1 MTCNCTA
8 CGSDQT
14 QAVRMILATGI
25 QEGGGATLAYS
36 RRGGIGIAGTGV
48 TLRTNLAARFD
59 PGSPPMKFG
68 TLLYPFLGTVLC
80 IAGGFPL
87 LFLLNH
93 LFLNGGEINGI
104 FLLSAAFFGL
114 LLFWGIALFVKLRSV
129 NSEYEEALARWE
141 ERDHFAATAW
151 VCLRC
156 GQTWTPDLPGSQ
168 LQGEGAERL
177 RPPTFGA

>member
-1 MTCNCTA
+1 MRCDCTA

-25 QEGGGATLAYS
+25 HEGGGTSLAYS
-36 RRGGIGIAGTGV
+36 PRGGIGFAGTGV

-80 IAGGFPL
+80 LAGGFPL
-87 LFLLNH
+87 LFLLTH
-93 LFLNGGEINGI
+93 LFQNGGGINKI
-104 FLLSAAFFGL
+104 VLLTAAFSAM

-129 NSEYEEALARWE
+129 NSEYEAALARWE
-141 ERDHFAATAW
+141 DRNHFAATAW

-156 GQTWTPDLPGSQ
+156 GQTWTPDIPAGQ
-168 LQGEGAERL
+168 IQGEGAERL
-177 RPPTFGA
+177 RPPTFGS